1 MPGHDDAQLVW
12 MQVSSAHA
20 LLLAVLSGSPT
31 PAQAVAGPSKSGAAS
46 EDPSRNSVVADAP
59 SGGSIS
65 LVSGT
70 ATSELLGPLNAV
82 EQKFAPPRLW
92 TSGEASLL
100 QRHPRVAVVG
110 TRVPSPDGARRAR
123 KLVKALVE
131 QRVVVVSGLAQGVDT
146 LAHSQAIELGGRTIA
161 VLGTP
166 LDQVFPRQNEAL
178 QRLIAREH
186 LAVSEFAAGVVV
198 SRGNFPRRNRTMAL
212 IADASVIIEA
222 GDGSGT
228 LSQGWEALRLG
239 RPLFLL
245 KSLLETDLKW
255 PGEMLE
261 YGAGVLTHID
271 DLMKVLPGDD
281 IRNAVSF

>member
-1 MPGHDDAQLVW
+1 M
-12 MQVSSAHA
+12 S
-20 LLLAVLSGSPT
+20 
-31 PAQAVAGPSKSGAAS
+31 
-46 EDPSRNSVVADAP
+46 DAP
-59 SGGSIS
+59 GGGSIS

-82 EQKFAPPRLW
+82 EQKFAPPQLW
-92 TSGEASLL
+92 TSGDASLL

-110 TRVPSPDGARRAR
+110 TRRPSPDGARRTR

-131 QRVVVVSGLAQGVDT
+131 QGVVVVSGLAQGVDT
-146 LAHSQAIELGGRTIA
+146 LAHSQTIELGGRTIA

-166 LDQVFPRQNEAL
+166 LDEVFPRQNEAL

-186 LAVSEFAAGVVV
+186 LAVSEFAPGIVV

-212 IADASVIIEA
+212 IADASVIVEA

-245 KSLLETDLKW
+245 KSLLEANLEW
-255 PGEMLE
+255 PQEMLD
-261 YGAGVLTHID
+261 YGASVLMDVD

-281 IRNAVSF
+281 IRDAVSF